1 MSRRWP
7 KSMGSESPFTFGK
20 WLLTTSA
27 IPAKRTESTHNH
39 LIFNAVSFTDHKH
52 YHTNERSYHE
62 IHRISSWLSREYK
75 MSVSV
80 LKRDTDKSC
89 INKTVHKLK
98 IVFGQ
103 HKASKD
109 KGKLLWRLSKIILL
123 GVTRGNKVVEFI
135 KLPSTEKP
143 KAELAGL
150 IAHKAILQV
159 ELHKIH

>member
-1 MSRRWP
+1 MAVDYICNP
-7 KSMGSESPFTFGK
+7 GK
-20 WLLTTSA
+20 
-27 IPAKRTESTHNH
+27 
-39 LIFNAVSFTDHKH
+39 TDRKH
-52 YHTNERSYHE
+52 SQ
-62 IHRISSWLSREYK
+62 SSDFQCCQLYRPQALSRQWAQLPRNTSNQQLAKQRIWDVCQCPQARY
-75 MSVSV
+75 
-80 LKRDTDKSC
+80 RQGC
-89 INKTVHKLK
+89 INKTVRKLK
-98 IVFGQ
+98 TVFGQ